1 MYTTVKTLHLL
12 SAAVLF
18 GTGLGI
24 AYYQFAAFRTNDVAL
39 FASVARLTVIADWL
53 FTATAVLAQPITGVL
68 LVQMAGHPWDAPW
81 LLWSYAM
88 YIVAGIF
95 WLPVV
100 SMQIRIAKLA
110 SQARNANC
118 PLPTEVHRLMRIWF
132 WCGWPAFFAVLSAY
146 WLMVAKPS

>member
-1 MYTTVKTLHLL
+1 MYATVKTLHLL

-24 AYYQFAAFRTNDVAL
+24 AYFQFAAFRTKDVAV

-53 FTATAVLAQPITGVL
+53 FTATAVLAQPITGL
-68 LVQMAGHPWDAPW
+68 ILVQMAGYPWDSPW
-81 LLWSYAM
+81 LLRSYAM
-88 YIVAGIF
+88 YIVAGLF

-100 SMQIRIAKLA
+100 SMQMRIAKLA
-110 SQARNANC
+110 AQARNANR
-118 PLPTEVHRLMRIWF
+118 PLPTEIHRLMRIWF

-146 WLMVAKPS
+146 WLMVAKPP